1 MTAHSRE
8 THLEVETRPYL
19 DIVAPRHIRD
29 RLDLVIAARAFRPQI
44 DDLQSDWVATV
55 AAPAFKILHQRRGA
69 AACRS
74 FCAIG
79 TGVGLDAL
87 AAIELLEAERVGLT
101 DLFDEV
107 VQSAAANVRR
117 NLRPGRAVTIEAG
130 AGDLLRPLQPSGAT
144 FDLILENLPNLPLA
158 EGQDL
163 GKEQTSAA
171 FVPERVEAVPP
182 FIRDWLL
189 VLHYLALVQAREMLT
204 EGGAVVATLGA
215 RLPLAILK
223 RMAEAAGYQ
232 PTILTYGW
240 KVQGVA
246 EEVIGAYEAWER
258 KGFGPFTFY
267 PVSVLEDAFAGL
279 DPAVAGERA
288 EAIEHDLAPHRLD
301 SVAAWEALARGERI
315 GHTVAVLY
323 ATRRVAE

>member
-1 MTAHSRE
+1 MTAHPRE
-8 THLEVETRPYL
+8 THLEVETSTYL
-19 DIVAPRHIRD
+19 DIAAPRHIRD
-29 RLDLVIAARAFRPQI
+29 RLDLVIAERAFRPQI
-44 DDLQSDWVATV
+44 EDLQSDWVATV
-55 AAPAFKILHQRRGA
+55 AAPAFKILYQRRGA

-107 VQSAAANVRR
+107 VLTAAANVRR
-117 NLRPGRAVTIEAG
+117 NLRPGRAVAIQAG

-163 GKEQTSAA
+163 TKERTSAA

-189 VLHYLALVQAREMLT
+189 VLHYLALVQAQDMLT

-215 RLPLAILK
+215 RLPLAIIT

-232 PTILTYGW
+232 PTILTYSW

-246 EEVIGAYEAWER
+246 EEVIGAYAEWER
-258 KGFGPFTFY
+258 KGYGPFTFY
-267 PVSVLEDAFAGL
+267 PAAVLEAAFAGL
-279 DPAVAGERA
+279 DPALAGERA
-288 EAIEHDLAPHRLD
+288 EAIEHGLAPHRLD

-323 ATRRVAE
+323 ATRRAAQ

>member
-1 MTAHSRE
+1 MTAHSRQ
-8 THLEVETRPYL
+8 TDLEVNSAAYL
-19 DIVAPRHIRD
+19 DIAAPNHIRD
-29 RLDLVIAARAFRPQI
+29 RLDLVIAERAFRPQI

-55 AAPAFKILHQRRGA
+55 AVPAFKILHRRRGA

-79 TGVGLDAL
+79 TGAGLDAL
-87 AAIELLEAERVGLT
+87 AAIELLGAERVGLT

-107 VQSAAANVRR
+107 VATAAANVRR

-130 AGDLLRPLQPSGAT
+130 AGDLLRPLQPLGVKY
-144 FDLILENLPNLPLA
+144 DLILENLPNLPLA

-163 GKEQTSAA
+163 ASERTSAS
-171 FVPERVEAVPP
+171 FVPERTEAVPP
-182 FIRDWLL
+182 FVRDWLL

-215 RLPLAILK
+215 RLPLAIVR

-246 EEVIGAYEAWER
+246 DEVIGAYAALEG
-258 KGFGPFTFY
+258 KGYGPFSFY
-267 PVSVLEDAFAGL
+267 PVAVLEDAFADL
-279 DPAVAGERA
+279 DPDVAGERA
-288 EAIEHDLAPHRLD
+288 ETIERDLAPHRLN
-301 SVAAWEALARGERI
+301 SVAAWEALARGERV

-323 ATRRVAE
+323 ATRQAVR